1 MTDTGFMRWTHLI
14 LALLLLCPT
23 FADEQETHHYFEVEN
38 LNTGIAD
45 FQARADKE
53 LSTPERSLSFF
64 VRQARAGNFEEAAL
78 ALNLNE
84 IAPEDQQTE
93 GPRLARQ
100 LYEVMHRKSG
110 FPYGRL
116 PDRVDGQLPHAPGGD
131 NALGGEPRGAFLLAT
146 LELEIGQFEIY
157 LCRYRTPELEN
168 VWLFAPSTVG
178 KLDAAYE
185 AHGPSWWE
193 EYIPSPLR
201 HRPFGNTPIWSWIA
215 LVVGTTAAWFISAR
229 FSHWLERRL
238 NYALFRSIRWG
249 CAVGATSWL
258 TYALLLPWIPLPSLV
273 SYALVLVGFFSLVW
287 LVSTTMDH
295 YSKQIV
301 RADIDTIKEL
311 DDRDK
316 QNQKRQLTYLSIGR
330 RLLSFLVFCVGIGVL
345 AANSPQFRTF
355 GVGVLASAGVL
366 SVLLGIAAQPI
377 LWNVMAGIQI
387 AVSRPVRVG
396 DAIEYEGTWC
406 YVEEIAYMH
415 VLCCTWDERRLVIPL
430 RYFISKPFSS
440 FSLRDPQT
448 IRIVELNLD
457 YLVDINGLREEF
469 FRLNEEHE
477 LASAEFE
484 PRLEVV
490 SFDERSVVVRGMVAA
505 KNAAEAWDLHCDI
518 REGLLRFLQTNRREA
533 LPLLRV
539 RGVQEY
545 SSHNGY
551 GERKGSRSV

>member
-1 MTDTGFMRWTHLI
+1 MRWTHFFLT
-14 LALLLLCPT
+14 LLLLCPI
-23 FADEQETHHYFEVEN
+23 AAEEQQTQPYFEVDQ
-38 LNTGIAD
+38 LNVGLSD
-45 FQARADKE
+45 FQSSAAKE
-53 LSTPERSLSFF
+53 LSTPERALAFF
-64 VRQARAGNFEEAAL
+64 ERHAKDGRFREAAMV
-78 ALNLNE
+78 LNLNE
-84 IAPEDQQTE
+84 VAQEQQASNGPE
-93 GPRLARQ
+93 LARQ

-146 LELEIGQFEIY
+146 LELDIGQFEIY

-178 KLDAAYE
+178 KLGVAYQ

-193 EYIPSPLR
+193 EYIPAPLR

-215 LVVGTTAAWFISAR
+215 LVVGTGAAWFLSTR
-229 FSHWLERRL
+229 FSKWLERRL
-238 NYALFRSIRWG
+238 NYDLFRSIRWG
-249 CAVGATSWL
+249 CALAATSWL
-258 TYALLLPWIPLPSLV
+258 TYALLFPWVPLPSLV
-273 SYALVLVGFFSLVW
+273 SYALVLVGFFSVVW
-287 LVSTTMDH
+287 LVSTTLDH
-295 YSKQIV
+295 YSKRIV

-457 YLVDINGLREEF
+457 YLVDINGLRQEF

-477 LASAEFE
+477 LASSEFE

-518 REGLLRFLQTNRREA
+518 REGLLRFLQSGRREA
-533 LPLLRV
+533 LPRLRV
-539 RGVQEY
+539 RGAESY
-545 SSHNGY
+545 NGH
-551 GERKGSRSV
+551 GEHTFV

>member
-1 MTDTGFMRWTHLI
+1 MRWTSLI
-14 LALLLLCPT
+14 LILLLLGPLL
-23 FADEQETHHYFEVEN
+23 ADEQEIHPYFEVEKI
-38 LNTGIAD
+38 NTGLSD
-45 FQARADKE
+45 FQSRASKE
-53 LSTPERSLSFF
+53 LSTPERALSFF
-64 VRQARAGNFEEAAL
+64 ERQAKDGNFSDAAM

-84 IAPEDQQTE
+84 IAPENQTSK
-93 GPRLARQ
+93 GPELARQ
-100 LYEVMHRKSG
+100 LYEVMHRKTG

-116 PDRVDGQLPHAPGGD
+116 PDRVDGQLPEAPGGE
-131 NALGGEPRGAFLLAT
+131 NALGGRPRSAFLIAT
-146 LELEIGQFEIY
+146 LELDVGQFEIY

-178 KLDAAYE
+178 KLDLAYQ

-215 LVVGTTAAWFISAR
+215 LVVGLGAAWMMSHR
-229 FSHWLERRL
+229 LSHWLEKRL

-249 CAVGATSWL
+249 CAVAATSWL
-258 TYALLLPWIPLPSLV
+258 TYVLLFPWVPLPSLV
-273 SYALVLVGFFSLVW
+273 SYALVLVGFFALVW
-287 LVSTTMDH
+287 LVSTVMDH

-301 RADIDTIKEL
+301 RADIDSIKEL

-316 QNQKRQLTYLSIGR
+316 QHQKRQLTYLSIGR
-330 RLLSFLVFCVGIGVL
+330 RLLSFLVFCVGIGIL
-345 AANSPQFRTF
+345 AAHSPQFRTF

-387 AVSRPVRVG
+387 AISRPVRVG

-469 FRLNEEHE
+469 FKLYEDHE

-505 KNAAEAWDLHCDI
+505 KNAAESWDLHCDI
-518 REGLLRFLQTNRREA
+518 REGLLRYLQASSGEA
-533 LPLLRV
+533 LPRLRI
-539 RGVQEY
+539 RGSQ
-545 SSHNGY
+545 SQRSNGHS
-551 GERKGSRSV
+551 ERTLV